1 MNSFNERIKLL
12 TEELKDFV
20 EAKFELSMLKV
31 TEKISFVVGDSIQR
45 LFGIGIL
52 ALAVIFGSISGGFY
66 LSELLESEALGFLCV
81 AGLYLF
87 LGILF
92 ALIKPKSISK
102 KIQDQIMN
110 EVIKSFEDEKP
121 KSDVVK
127 HLESPLKKESK

>member
-31 TEKISFVVGDSIQR
+31 TEKISFVVGNSIQR
-45 LFGIGIL
+45 LFGVGIL

-66 LSELLESEALGFLCV
+66 LSEILESEALSFLCV

-127 HLESPLKKESK
+127 QLESPLKKESK